1 MKEKIIVALDVDFE
15 EARKIVMELG
25 DLCTF
30 YKVGLTLFYQS
41 FNKIIEFLKEN
52 QKRIFLDLKLHD
64 IPYQVRGAAKS
75 LSNFEPEFLTIHA
88 SSGKEAIAAAKEG
101 SGKKTKVIAVTVL
114 TSIQMR
120 ADVAREAVLNLANE
134 AVKGGADGFV
144 CSGLEVS
151 DLKNCYPDKIAIV
164 PGVRSLKL
172 PYDDQ
177 KRTVTPEEAFK
188 LGADFIVVGRE
199 ITRSDSPRS
208 QFFQIL
214 ERLSRFY

>member
-15 EARKIVMELG
+15 EAKKIVMELG

-41 FNKIIEFLKEN
+41 FYKIIDFLKEN

-75 LSNFEPEFLTIHA
+75 LSIFEPEFLTVHA

-114 TSIQMR
+114 TSIGMT
-120 ADVAREAVLNLANE
+120 ADKARETVLDLAIE
-134 AVKGGADGFV
+134 AAKGGADGFV

-151 DLKNCYPDKIAIV
+151 DLKNYYPDKLAIV
-164 PGVRSLKL
+164 PGVRSLVQ
-172 PYDDQ
+172 PDDDQ
-177 KRTVTPEEAFK
+177 KRIVTPEEAFER
-188 LGADFIVVGRE
+188 GADFIVVGRE

-208 QFFQIL
+208 QLVQIL
-214 ERLSRFY
+214 ERLNRFD